1 MCPLINKIEVTSIL
15 NSLQSKKSR
24 SGKYG
29 RTLGDM
35 GGPGDQGSSQD
46 LGDFAKL
53 AISVKLEKCR
63 RHTSGGESRILE
75 LCLPSKPAKKKG
87 YRLQ

>member
-1 MCPLINKIEVTSIL
+1 
-15 NSLQSKKSR
+15 
-24 SGKYG
+24 
-29 RTLGDM
+29 M

-75 LCLPSKPAKKKG
+75 LCLPSKQGGSQLKKRAW
-87 YRLQ
+87 RLIR